1 VFKILKKSKTDRAR
15 LGEISTNHGI
25 FHTPVFMPPG
35 TQATVKAVG
44 PDDLNKIDVEI
55 VLVNTLHLHLQPGEN
70 LINDLG
76 GIHRFMGWSGPILS
90 DSGGFQV
97 WSFAK
102 NRAKE
107 GQKLAKINENGVEFS
122 SPIDGLKHLITPEK
136 SIEIQH
142 KLGSDIIMAFD
153 ECSPDSDPPA
163 KAYQLNS
170 CIKKKKRSVN
180 YKIHLDSIE
189 RQWRAGNREYAKKS
203 MERTHQW
210 AERSLNKHQELSK
223 KYISAGQKPPLI
235 FGIIQ
240 GGIFEDLRKES
251 AKFIINLPFDGIA
264 LGGETI
270 GYNMPRTLEIL
281 DYLQDLLP
289 EDKPRYTMGLGSS
302 PNDIIE
308 VVKRGVDMFDCVG
321 PTRTAR
327 HGSLYSGE
335 IFSKNGEINFESEFD
350 KGCLRISN
358 SRFEDDN
365 NPIDKCC
372 DCYTCQNFSRAYL
385 HHLYS
390 VKEPLYLRLAS
401 IHNLRFI
408 MRLIDIIRNNF

>member
-1 VFKILKKSKTDRAR
+1 MFKIIKKSKIDKAR
-15 LGEISTNHGI
+15 LGEIQTNHGI
-25 FHTPVFMPPG
+25 FKTPIFMPPG

-44 PDDLNKIDVEI
+44 PDDLSKIDIEI
-55 VLVNTLHLHLQPGEN
+55 LLVNTLHLHLQPGED

-76 GIHRFMGWSGPILS
+76 AIHQFMGWPGPILS

-97 WSFAK
+97 WSFSR
-102 NRAKE
+102 NR
-107 GQKLAKINENGVEFS
+107 QNLAKISEDGVEFS
-122 SPIDGLKHLITPEK
+122 SPINGSKHLITPEK
-136 SIEIQH
+136 SIEIQY
-142 KLGSDIIMAFD
+142 KLGTDIIMAFD
-153 ECSPDSDPPA
+153 ECSPDSDN
-163 KAYQLNS
+163 K
-170 CIKKKKRSVN
+170 
-180 YKIHLDSIE
+180 
-189 RQWRAGNREYAKKS
+189 EYAKKS
-203 MERTHQW
+203 MGRTHQW
-210 AERSLNKHQELSK
+210 AERSLKKHQELSK
-223 KYISAGQKPPLI
+223 KYINSGQKPPLI

-251 AKFIINLPFDGIA
+251 AKFITSLPFDGIA

-281 DYLQDLLP
+281 DYLRDFLP
-289 EDKPRYTMGLGSS
+289 DNKPRYTMGLGAS

-335 IFSKNGEINFESEFD
+335 IFLKDGGVNFESEFD

-358 SRFEDDN
+358 SRFENDN
-365 NPIDKCC
+365 NPIDKNC
-372 DCYTCQNFSRAYL
+372 DCYTCNNFSRAYL

-390 VKEPLYLRLAS
+390 VKESLYLRLAS
-401 IHNLRFI
+401 IHNLRFM
-408 MRLIDIIRNNF
+408 MRLIWNIRNNI

>member
-1 VFKILKKSKTDRAR
+1 MFKIIKKSNVDRAR
-15 LGEISTNHGI
+15 LGEILTNHGI
-25 FHTPVFMPPG
+25 VKTPIFMPPG

-44 PDDLNKIDVEI
+44 PDDLHKIGIEI
-55 VLVNTLHLHLQPGEN
+55 LLVNMLHLHLQPGED
-70 LINDLG
+70 LINALG
-76 GIHRFMGWSGPILS
+76 GIHRFMNWSGPILS

-102 NRAKE
+102 NRAKN
-107 GQKLAKINENGVEFS
+107 GQNLAKISENGVKFF
-122 SPIDGLKHLITPEK
+122 SPIDGSEHLITPEK

-153 ECSPDSDPPA
+153 ECSPDSDD
-163 KAYQLNS
+163 K
-170 CIKKKKRSVN
+170 
-180 YKIHLDSIE
+180 
-189 RQWRAGNREYAKKS
+189 EYAKRS

-210 AERSLNKHQELSK
+210 AERSLKKHKELSK
-223 KYISAGQKPPLI
+223 HYINNGKKPPLI

-251 AKFIINLPFDGIA
+251 AKFITNLAFDGIA

-270 GYNMPRTLEIL
+270 GYNMPKTLEIL
-281 DYLQDLLP
+281 DYLQDFLP
-289 EDKPRYTMGLGSS
+289 KDKPCYTMGLGSS
-302 PNDIIE
+302 PFDIIE

-335 IFSKNGEINFESEFD
+335 IFSKKGRVKFESEFE

-358 SRFEDDN
+358 SCLKNDN
-365 NPIDKCC
+365 NSIDKNC

-385 HHLYS
+385 HHLYL
-390 VKEPLYLRLAS
+390 VKEPLYLRLAT
-401 IHNLRFI
+401 IHNLRFMI
-408 MRLIDIIRNNF
+408 RLIKILRSNI

>member
-1 VFKILKKSKTDRAR
+1 MFKIIKKSKVDRAR
-15 LGEISTNHGI
+15 LGEILTNHGLVK
-25 FHTPVFMPPG
+25 TPIFMPPG

-44 PDDLNKIDVEI
+44 PDDLSEI
-55 VLVNTLHLHLQPGEN
+55 GIEILLVNTLHLDLQPGEN
-70 LINDLG
+70 LVNTLG

-97 WSFAK
+97 WSFSR
-102 NRAKE
+102 NR
-107 GQKLAKINENGVEFS
+107 QNLAKINENGVEFS
-122 SPIDGLKHLITPEK
+122 SPIDGSKHLITPEK

-142 KLGSDIIMAFD
+142 KLGTDIIMAFD
-153 ECSPDSDPPA
+153 ECSPDSDN
-163 KAYQLNS
+163 K
-170 CIKKKKRSVN
+170 
-180 YKIHLDSIE
+180 
-189 RQWRAGNREYAKKS
+189 EYAKKS
-203 MERTHQW
+203 MERTHKW
-210 AERSLNKHQELSK
+210 AARSLNKHQELSK
-223 KYISAGQKPPLI
+223 KYISVGQKPPLI

-251 AKFIINLPFDGIA
+251 AKFITNLPFDGIA

-281 DYLQDLLP
+281 DYLQDFLP
-289 EDKPRYTMGLGSS
+289 ENKPRYTMGLGASS
-302 PNDIIE
+302 HDIIE

-335 IFSKNGEINFESEFD
+335 IFLKNGEVNFESEFE

-358 SRFEDDN
+358 SRFENDN
-365 NPIDKCC
+365 NQIDKNC

-401 IHNLRFI
+401 IHNLRFM
-408 MRLIDIIRNNF
+408 MRLIDTLRKTIK

>member
-1 VFKILKKSKTDRAR
+1 MFKIIKKSKIDKAR
-15 LGEISTNHGI
+15 LGEIQTNHGI
-25 FHTPVFMPPG
+25 VKTPIFMPPG

-44 PDDLNKIDVEI
+44 PDDLGKIGIEI
-55 VLVNTLHLHLQPGEN
+55 LLVNTLHLHLQPGEDV
-70 LINDLG
+70 INDLG
-76 GIHRFMGWSGPILS
+76 GIHQFMGWPGPILS

-97 WSFAK
+97 WSFSK
-102 NRAKE
+102 NRTE
-107 GQKLAKINENGVEFS
+107 NGQNLAKISENGVEFS
-122 SPIDGLKHLITPEK
+122 SPIDGSKHLITPEK

-153 ECSPDSDPPA
+153 ECGPDSDDKEYTK
-163 KAYQLNS
+163 KAMQ
-170 CIKKKKRSVN
+170 
-180 YKIHLDSIE
+180 
-189 RQWRAGNREYAKKS
+189 
-203 MERTHQW
+203 RTHRW
-210 AERSLNKHQELSK
+210 AERSLKKHKELSK
-223 KYISAGQKPPLI
+223 KYINTGKKPPLL

-251 AKFIINLPFDGIA
+251 AKFITSLDFDGIA

-270 GYNMPRTLEIL
+270 GYNMPKTLEIL
-281 DYLQDLLP
+281 DYLQKFLP

-302 PNDIIE
+302 PFDIIE

-335 IFSKNGEINFESEFD
+335 IFLEKGKIKFKSEFE

-358 SRFEDDN
+358 NCFKTDN
-365 NPIDKCC
+365 SPIDKNC

-385 HHLYS
+385 RHLYS
-390 VKEPLYLRLAS
+390 VKESLYLRLAT
-401 IHNLRFI
+401 IHNLRFM
-408 MRLIDIIRNNF
+408 MRLIKILRSNI

>member
-1 VFKILKKSKTDRAR
+1 MFKIIKKSKINNAR

-25 FHTPVFMPPG
+25 VKTPIFMPPG

-44 PDDLNKIDVEI
+44 PDDLNKIGIEI
-55 VLVNTLHLHLQPGEN
+55 LLVNTLHLRLQPGES
-70 LINDLG
+70 LISALG
-76 GIHRFMGWSGPILS
+76 GIHQFMGWSGPILS

-102 NRAKE
+102 NKTKN
-107 GQKLAKINENGVEFS
+107 GQNLVKINENGVKFS
-122 SPIDGLKHLITPEK
+122 SPIDGSKYLITPEK

-153 ECSPDSDPPA
+153 ECSPDSDN
-163 KAYQLNS
+163 K
-170 CIKKKKRSVN
+170 
-180 YKIHLDSIE
+180 
-189 RQWRAGNREYAKKS
+189 EYAKKS
-203 MERTHQW
+203 MERT
-210 AERSLNKHQELSK
+210 SLKKHQELSK
-223 KYISAGQKPPLI
+223 NYLNNGKKPPLI

-251 AKFIINLPFDGIA
+251 AKFITNLPFDGIA

-270 GYNMPRTLEIL
+270 GYNMPKTLEIL
-281 DYLQDLLP
+281 DYLQDFLP

-302 PNDIIE
+302 PSDIIE

-327 HGSLYSGE
+327 HGSLYSGK
-335 IFSKNGEINFESEFD
+335 IFSEKGEIKFKSEFE

-358 SRFEDDN
+358 NCFKKDN
-365 NPIDKCC
+365 APIDKDC

-390 VKEPLYLRLAS
+390 VKEPLYLRLAT
-401 IHNLRFI
+401 IHNLRFM
-408 MRLIDIIRNNF
+408 MRLIKILRSNI

>member
-1 VFKILKKSKTDRAR
+1 MFKIIKKSKVDRAR

-25 FHTPVFMPPG
+25 VKTPIFMPPG

-44 PDDLNKIDVEI
+44 PDDLTKIGIEI
-55 VLVNTLHLHLQPGEN
+55 LLVNTLHLHLQPGED
-70 LINDLG
+70 LINTLG
-76 GIHRFMGWSGPILS
+76 GIHQFMGWSGPILS

-102 NRAKE
+102 NKAKE
-107 GQKLAKINENGVEFS
+107 GQKLAKISENGVEFS
-122 SPIDGLKHLITPEK
+122 SPIDGSKHLITPEK

-142 KLGSDIIMAFD
+142 KLGCDIIMAFD
-153 ECSPDSDPPA
+153 ECSPDSDN
-163 KAYQLNS
+163 K
-170 CIKKKKRSVN
+170 
-180 YKIHLDSIE
+180 
-189 RQWRAGNREYAKKS
+189 EYAKKS
-203 MERTHQW
+203 MERTHRW
-210 AERSLNKHQELSK
+210 AERSLKKHQELSK
-223 KYISAGQKPPLI
+223 NHINNGKKPPLI

-251 AKFIINLPFDGIA
+251 AKFISNLPFDGIA

-270 GYNMPRTLEIL
+270 GYNMPKTLEIL
-281 DYLQDLLP
+281 DYLQGFLP
-289 EDKPRYTMGLGSS
+289 EDKPRYTMGLGAS
-302 PNDIIE
+302 PYDIIE

-327 HGSLYSGE
+327 HGSL
-335 IFSKNGEINFESEFD
+335 FSSEPEFE

-358 SRFEDDN
+358 SHFEDDDS
-365 NPIDKCC
+365 PVDKNC

-401 IHNLRFI
+401 IHNLRFM
-408 MRLIDIIRNNF
+408 MRLIEALRAMNRH

>member
-1 VFKILKKSKTDRAR
+1 MFKIIKKSKVDRAR
-15 LGEISTNHGI
+15 LGEIQTNHGI
-25 FHTPVFMPPG
+25 VKTPIFMPPG

-44 PDDLNKIDVEI
+44 PDDLNKIGIEI
-55 VLVNTLHLHLQPGEN
+55 LLVNTLHLLLQPGEN
-70 LINDLG
+70 LVNALG
-76 GIHRFMGWSGPILS
+76 GIHRFMGWPGPILS

-97 WSFAK
+97 WSFSR
-102 NRAKE
+102 NR
-107 GQKLAKINENGVEFS
+107 QNLAKISENGVEFS
-122 SPIDGLKHLITPEK
+122 SPVDGSKHLITPEK
-136 SIEIQH
+136 SIEIQY
-142 KLGSDIIMAFD
+142 KLGTDIIMAFD
-153 ECSPDSDPPA
+153 ECSPDSDN
-163 KAYQLNS
+163 K
-170 CIKKKKRSVN
+170 
-180 YKIHLDSIE
+180 
-189 RQWRAGNREYAKKS
+189 EYAKKS

-210 AERSLNKHQELSK
+210 AERSLKKHQELSK
-223 KYISAGQKPPLI
+223 KYINSGRKPPLI

-251 AKFIINLPFDGIA
+251 AKFITNLPFDGIA

-281 DYLQDLLP
+281 DYLQDFLP
-289 EDKPRYTMGLGSS
+289 EDKPRYTMGLGAS
-302 PNDIIE
+302 PNDIIQ

-335 IFSKNGEINFESEFD
+335 IFSEKDKIKFKSEFE

-358 SRFEDDN
+358 SRFENDD
-365 NPIDKCC
+365 NPIDKNC
-372 DCYTCQNFSRAYL
+372 DCYTCKNFSRAYL

-401 IHNLRFI
+401 IHNLRFM
-408 MRLIDIIRNNF
+408 MRLMHTLRKEIK

>member
-1 VFKILKKSKTDRAR
+1 MFKIIKKSNVDRAR
-15 LGEISTNHGI
+15 LGKISTNHGI
-25 FHTPVFMPPG
+25 VKTPIFMPPG

-44 PDDLNKIDVEI
+44 PDDLHKIGIEI
-55 VLVNTLHLHLQPGEN
+55 LLVNMLHLHLRPGEN

-76 GIHRFMGWSGPILS
+76 GIHRFMSWSGPILS

-102 NRAKE
+102 NRAKN
-107 GQKLAKINENGVEFS
+107 GQNLAKISENGVKFS
-122 SPIDGLKHLITPEK
+122 SPIDGSEHLITPEK

-142 KLGSDIIMAFD
+142 KLGCDIIMAFD
-153 ECSPDSDPPA
+153 ECSPDSDD
-163 KAYQLNS
+163 K
-170 CIKKKKRSVN
+170 
-180 YKIHLDSIE
+180 
-189 RQWRAGNREYAKKS
+189 EYAKRS

-210 AERSLNKHQELSK
+210 AERSLKKHKELSK
-223 KYISAGQKPPLI
+223 HYINNGKKPPLI

-251 AKFIINLPFDGIA
+251 AKFITNLAFDGIA

-270 GYNMPRTLEIL
+270 GYNMPKTLEIL
-281 DYLQDLLP
+281 DYLQDFLP
-289 EDKPRYTMGLGSS
+289 KDKPCYTMGLGSS
-302 PNDIIE
+302 PFDIIE

-321 PTRTAR
+321 PTRIAR

-335 IFSKNGEINFESEFD
+335 IFLEKGRVKFESEFE

-358 SRFEDDN
+358 SCFKNDN
-365 NPIDKCC
+365 NSIDKNC

-385 HHLYS
+385 HHLYL
-390 VKEPLYLRLAS
+390 VKEPLYLRLAT
-401 IHNLRFI
+401 IHNLRFM
-408 MRLIDIIRNNF
+408 MRLIKILRSNI

>member
-1 VFKILKKSKTDRAR
+1 MFKIIKKSKIDRAR
-15 LGEISTNHGI
+15 LGEIETNHG
-25 FHTPVFMPPG
+25 FVKTPIFMPPG

-44 PDDLNKIDVEI
+44 PDDLNKIGIEI
-55 VLVNTLHLHLQPGEN
+55 LLVNTLHLHLQPEEN
-70 LINDLG
+70 LIDALG

-97 WSFAK
+97 WSFSR
-102 NRAKE
+102 NR
-107 GQKLAKINENGVEFS
+107 QNLAKISENGVEFS
-122 SPIDGLKHLITPEK
+122 SPIDGSKHLITPEK

-142 KLGSDIIMAFD
+142 KLGTDIIMAFD
-153 ECSPDSDPPA
+153 ECSPDSDN
-163 KAYQLNS
+163 K
-170 CIKKKKRSVN
+170 
-180 YKIHLDSIE
+180 
-189 RQWRAGNREYAKKS
+189 EYAKKS
-203 MERTHQW
+203 MERTHYW
-210 AERSLNKHQELSK
+210 AQRSLKKHEELSK

-251 AKFIINLPFDGIA
+251 AKFITNLPFDGIA

-270 GYNMPRTLEIL
+270 GYNMRRTLEIL
-281 DYLQDLLP
+281 DYLQDFLP
-289 EDKPRYTMGLGSS
+289 ENKPRYTMGLGAS
-302 PNDIIE
+302 PHDIIE

-335 IFSKNGEINFESEFD
+335 IFSKNGEINFESEFE

-358 SRFEDDN
+358 NRFENDN
-365 NPIDKCC
+365 NSIDKNC

-401 IHNLRFI
+401 IHNLRFM
-408 MRLIDIIRNNF
+408 MRLIKVLRTNI

>member
-1 VFKILKKSKTDRAR
+1 MKNDNSKFKIIRESKSSRVR
-15 LGEISTNHGI
+15 LGEIDTNHGVVK
-25 FHTPVFMPPG
+25 TPVFMPPG

-44 PDDLNKIDVEI
+44 PDDLTRVGVEI

-76 GIHRFMGWSGPILS
+76 RVRRDLGGIHQFMSWSGPILS

-97 WSFAK
+97 WSFSR
-102 NRAKE
+102 N
-107 GQKLAKINENGVEFS
+107 GQNLAKISENGVEFS
-122 SPIDGLKHLITPEK
+122 SPVDGSKHLITPEK

-153 ECSPDSDPPA
+153 ECNPDSDN
-163 KAYQLNS
+163 K
-170 CIKKKKRSVN
+170 
-180 YKIHLDSIE
+180 
-189 RQWRAGNREYAKKS
+189 EYAKKS
-203 MERTHQW
+203 MQRTHRW
-210 AERSLNKHQELSK
+210 AERSLKQHQELSK
-223 KYISAGQKPPLI
+223 KYSLSGQKPPLI

-251 AKFIINLPFDGIA
+251 AKFITNLPFDGIA

-302 PNDIIE
+302 PYDVIE

-321 PTRTAR
+321 PTRMAR
-327 HGSLYSGE
+327 HGSLYSGN
-335 IFSKNGEINFESEFD
+335 IFLENEGIKFESEFE

-358 SRFEDDN
+358 SCFKKDN
-365 NPIDKCC
+365 NPIDKNC

-385 HHLYS
+385 RHLYS
-390 VKEPLYLRLAS
+390 VKESLYLRLAT
-401 IHNLRFI
+401 IHNLRFM
-408 MRLIDIIRNNF
+408 MRLIHTLRKTIK

>member
-1 VFKILKKSKTDRAR
+1 MFKILKKSKTTHAR
-15 LGEISTNHGI
+15 LGEIRTNHGI
-25 FHTPVFMPPG
+25 VKTPIFMPPG

-44 PDDLNKIDVEI
+44 PDDLSKIGIEI
-55 VLVNTLHLHLQPGEN
+55 LLVNTLHLLLQPGEN
-70 LINDLG
+70 LINALG
-76 GIHRFMGWSGPILS
+76 GIHQFMGWSGPILS

-107 GQKLAKINENGVEFS
+107 GQNLAKISKNGVEFS
-122 SPIDGLKHLITPEK
+122 SPVDGSKHLITPEK

-142 KLGSDIIMAFD
+142 KLGTDIIMAFD
-153 ECSPDSDPPA
+153 ECSPDSGD
-163 KAYQLNS
+163 K
-170 CIKKKKRSVN
+170 
-180 YKIHLDSIE
+180 
-189 RQWRAGNREYAKKS
+189 EYAKAS

-210 AERSLNKHQELSK
+210 AERSLKKHQELSK
-223 KYISAGQKPPLI
+223 KYINSGQKPPLI

-251 AKFIINLPFDGIA
+251 AKFITNLPFDGIA

-270 GYNMPRTLEIL
+270 GYNMPRTLKIL
-281 DYLQDLLP
+281 DYLKDLLP
-289 EDKPRYTMGLGSS
+289 ENKPRYTMGLGAS
-302 PNDIIE
+302 PYDIIE
-308 VVKRGVDMFDCVG
+308 VVKRGIDMFDCVG

-335 IFSKNGEINFESEFD
+335 IFSKDGEVNFESEFE

-358 SRFEDDN
+358 SRFENDD
-365 NPIDKCC
+365 NPIDENC

-390 VKEPLYLRLAS
+390 VKESLYLRLAS
-401 IHNLRFI
+401 IHNLRFM

>member
-1 VFKILKKSKTDRAR
+1 MFKIIKKSKINRAR

-25 FHTPVFMPPG
+25 VKTPIFMPPG

-44 PDDLNKIDVEI
+44 PDDLIKIGIEI
-55 VLVNTLHLHLQPGEN
+55 LLVNTLHLGLQPGEN
-70 LINDLG
+70 LINNLG
-76 GIHRFMGWSGPILS
+76 GIHRFMGWPGPILS

-97 WSFAK
+97 WSFSR
-102 NRAKE
+102 NR
-107 GQKLAKINENGVEFS
+107 QNLAKISENGVEFS
-122 SPIDGLKHLITPEK
+122 SPIDGSKHLITPEK
-136 SIEIQH
+136 SIEIQY
-142 KLGSDIIMAFD
+142 KLGTDIIMAFD
-153 ECSPDSDPPA
+153 ECSPDSDN
-163 KAYQLNS
+163 K
-170 CIKKKKRSVN
+170 
-180 YKIHLDSIE
+180 
-189 RQWRAGNREYAKKS
+189 EYAKKS
-203 MERTHQW
+203 MERTHKW
-210 AERSLNKHQELSK
+210 AERSLNKHKELSK
-223 KYISAGQKPPLI
+223 KYINSGQKPPLI

-251 AKFIINLPFDGIA
+251 AKFITSLPFDGIA

-281 DYLQDLLP
+281 DYLQNFLP
-289 EDKPRYTMGLGSS
+289 KDKPLYTMGLGAS
-302 PNDIIE
+302 PNNIIE

-335 IFSKNGEINFESEFD
+335 IFSRNDEVNFESEFD

-358 SRFEDDN
+358 SRFENDN
-365 NPIDKCC
+365 NSIDKNC
-372 DCYTCQNFSRAYL
+372 DCYTCKNFSRAYL

-401 IHNLRFI
+401 IHNLKFM
-408 MRLIDIIRNNF
+408 MRLIKVLRTNI